1 MWFVLA
7 VKTIR
12 QKHHASPDLMRLL
25 DEFRRMVNVCI
36 AIGLEENVSSL
47 KTLSLKSYHRLSRD
61 MLGYYRLCAI
71 STATGILRNYRKA
84 KKKNPQ
90 TRVPYAGRLMLN
102 TCYGFKI
109 AGGLLR
115 LPVKPREYVYIKLN
129 SHTLQ
134 VLSGPNVHSVTLTP
148 HALSIS
154 YSKEIVE
161 ITPEGYLGVDRNLDN
176 VTIASTDQ
184 TVRTFDLSK
193 ATRIKANYRTVQSRS
208 RETIPE

>member
-25 DEFRRMVNVCI
+25 DEFRRMVHVCI

-90 TRVPYAGRLMLN
+90 TRVP
-102 TCYGFKI
+102 
-109 AGGLLR
+109 
-115 LPVKPREYVYIKLN
+115 
-129 SHTLQ
+129 
-134 VLSGPNVHSVTLTP
+134 
-148 HALSIS
+148 
-154 YSKEIVE
+154 
-161 ITPEGYLGVDRNLDN
+161 
-176 VTIASTDQ
+176 
-184 TVRTFDLSK
+184 
-193 ATRIKANYRTVQSRS
+193 
-208 RETIPE
+208 